1 MATNSKFTA
10 DIGLK
15 TDADLQIGGNT
26 TIDGNATVSGNL
38 TVNGTSLT
46 VNATT
51 TSVEDNMLELANQNT
66 SSDTLDIGIYG
77 NYDDGL
83 SDGGATEYTGL
94 FRDASDSTWKLFDGL
109 EVAPTTTV
117 NTSGAGYTLA
127 DLTVGDLTATTLTA
141 TNGLTGS
148 SITYPTSDGTN
159 GQVIKT
165 NGSGD
170 LSFGNASLDSLSDCT
185 ISAATPNSTTNPPY
199 AGAMWIEE
207 DTGDVYVCTNA
218 TTDNNTWVK
227 TGSADGITA
236 SGSNTIIQS
245 PDDTN
250 VIHVN
255 NSANV
260 GIGTSNA
267 NHKVNI
273 HTNDDDDYA
282 LRIEGSTNNSAVWTG
297 IGLAGE
303 EANTKAAIIFKDIG
317 QSYSR
322 GDLIFAVN
330 NDADQTNAS
339 PSDARMVIKHDGD
352 VIIGGSSPL
361 GAGKLSID
369 SSGACIIGADTDAAS
384 GGYIQWLAGGTAKAL
399 LGFGSNS
406 GAASI
411 NNVALR
417 SQSGDLEFHTNGA
430 NERMRITSTGYV
442 GISTTSPDTFLD
454 VEGTRTVGGSGA
466 GAIFNSTITPTNN
479 NTASIVAIKG
489 TINNPPS
496 LNANSKISA
505 LRVKPTFP
513 SSMNGAAHTAGI
525 KIDSFDGKSATIG
538 AGIYAEATTGADTN
552 YAGYFSGNI
561 NVTGSVSKG
570 SGSFRIDHPLE
581 SKTNTHHLIHSFV
594 ESPQADNIYRGKV
607 DLVDGSATV
616 NIDTVAGMTEGTFV
630 ALNREVQCFTTNE
643 SNWDDVKGS
652 VSGNILNIESQNSES
667 TATISWLVIG
677 ERQDQHMYDTEWTD
691 DDGKVIVEPLKSE

>member
-165 NGSGD
+165 DGSGT
-170 LSFGNASLDSLSDCT
+170 LSF
-185 ISAATPNSTTNPPY
+185 
-199 AGAMWIEE
+199 
-207 DTGDVYVCTNA
+207 
-218 TTDNNTWVK
+218 TDMSS
-227 TGSADGITA
+227 GADGITA

-255 NSANV
+255 NTSNV
-260 GIGTSNA
+260 QIGTSTGSYTLAQKLIVGDGDDNDGITIQSGTT
-267 NHKVNI
+267 HQGNI
-273 HTNDDDDYA
+273 AFNKGGGTTA
-282 LRIEGSTNNSAVWTG
+282 EGRISYQHDSNYMSFLTNNAERMRILNNGSVG
-297 IGLAGE
+297 INE
-303 EANTKAAIIFKDIG
+303 T
-317 QSYSR
+317 
-322 GDLIFAVN
+322 
-330 NDADQTNAS
+330 S
-339 PSDARMVIKHDGD
+339 PDFS
-352 VIIGGSSPL
+352 
-361 GAGKLSID
+361 
-369 SSGACIIGADTDAAS
+369 
-384 GGYIQWLAGGTAKAL
+384 
-399 LGFGSNS
+399 GFGSNGGGLELDDVGS
-406 GAASI
+406 SFTAVKVSQGSTGNLYLAATTGAGYIWQHSNSPLVI
-411 NNVALR
+411 GTNNT
-417 SQSGDLEFHTNGA
+417 EHI
-430 NERMRITSTGYV
+430 RISESGYV
-442 GISTTSPDTFLD
+442 GISTTSADTFLD

-630 ALNREVQCFTTNE
+630 VLNREVQCFTTNE